1 MSTHEFPR
9 DAGQENPDDTALPD
23 AALPRTETFNT
34 ALPETHRLDAAPGA
48 TPGVGDRTTDRS
60 ADKAADKAADEAAA
74 GPWQS
79 TAAAAPSADPVTAP
93 VPAPVSDERRRGPRV
108 STVVWGL
115 LIMALA
121 GLIIVSKLGLV
132 ALNGS
137 YVLIGLMIGTGV
149 ALVIGGLLS
158 AAARKAPGHGDTD
171 HHRMPGSGSGIA

>member
-9 DAGQENPDDTALPD
+9 DAGQENPDD
-23 AALPRTETFNT
+23 AALPRTEAFSTE
-34 ALPETHRLDAAPGA
+34 LPETHRLDAAPRA

-60 ADKAADKAADEAAA
+60 ADKAGDNAAAKAAA

-79 TAAAAPSADPVTAP
+79 TAAAAPSADPVT
-93 VPAPVSDERRRGPRV
+93 APVSDERRRGPRV

-171 HHRMPGSGSGIA
+171 DHRMPGSGSGIA